1 MLFNLVLKDF
11 ILAKKYIV
19 FIIIIAIAVPIY
31 ITASEV
37 SNNGGFSGFFIT
49 ALYLEHF
56 LFATVSVAE
65 EKYKGAALLCTTP
78 YTRNTLVKAKYISG
92 LAIFICAY
100 IIYTITAFVVPMG
113 IEKLN
118 IFAFGSSL
126 LIITIIWGFI
136 IPTQYKFG
144 YEKTKY
150 ISIIFIFTSIIA
162 VPNIL
167 KWLNS
172 KDISFQVAIP
182 QIIQNLTPFVFALG
196 IGFISMILSI
206 QIYSKKDL

>member
-11 ILAKKYIV
+11 ILARKYFI
-19 FIIIIAIAVPIY
+19 FIIIIAIAIPIY
-31 ITASEV
+31 ITASKA
-37 SNNGGFSGFFIT
+37 SNNGGFLGFFIT
-49 ALYLEHF
+49 VLYLEHF
-56 LFATVSVAE
+56 LFGTVSVAE
-65 EKYKGAALLCTTP
+65 EKYKGSTLLCTTP

-92 LAIFICAY
+92 LVTFVYAY

-126 LIITIIWGFI
+126 QIITIIWGFM

-150 ISIIFIFTSIIA
+150 LSIIFIFISIFA

-172 KDISFQVAIP
+172 NAFSYQVAMP
-182 QIIQNLTPFVFALG
+182 QIIQNFLPYVVALS
-196 IGFISMILSI
+196 IGFSSMIISTK
-206 QIYSKKDL
+206 IYSKKNL